1 VRINRETGVSMH
13 EIGHVKANNQ
23 RWSFCLC
30 NAAIVIA
37 LGIVSCVSPAK
48 VYAQG
53 TTATI
58 FGQAP
63 FGEVVTVSSATGLH
77 RHETVNKAG
86 RYKIG
91 PLPQGDY
98 TVTLERG
105 GQTVKTR
112 SGITLLVGQNAKIDF
127 ACPNDHCAAPENQ

>member
-1 VRINRETGVSMH
+1 MH
-13 EIGHVKANNQ
+13 KIERFRTSNL

-30 NAAIVIA
+30 NAAAVIA
-37 LGIVSCVSPAK
+37 VGIISSVSPA
-48 VYAQG
+48 VVSAQG

-77 RHETVNKAG
+77 RHQTVNKTG
-86 RYKIG
+86 KYKIG

-98 TVTLERG
+98 TVTLESG
-105 GQTVKTR
+105 GQAVKTQ

>member
-1 VRINRETGVSMH
+1 MH
-13 EIGHVKANNQ
+13 KIGRFKASNQ

-37 LGIVSCVSPAK
+37 VGIISSVSPA
-48 VYAQG
+48 VVSAQG

-63 FGEVVTVSSATGLH
+63 FGQVVTVSSATGLH
-77 RHETVNKAG
+77 RHQTVNKTG

-98 TVTLERG
+98 TVTLESDG
-105 GQTVKTR
+105 KTVKTQ

>member
-1 VRINRETGVSMH
+1 MH
-13 EIGHVKANNQ
+13 KIEHVKTSNQ
-23 RWSFCLC
+23 RWSFCLG

-37 LGIVSCVSPAK
+37 LGTISSLSPMAVS
-48 VYAQG
+48 AQG

-63 FGEVVTVSSATGLH
+63 FGEVVTAISATGLH
-77 RHETVNKAG
+77 RHQTVNKTG

-98 TVTLERG
+98 TVTLESG
-105 GQTVKTR
+105 GQTVKTQ

-127 ACPNDHCAAPENQ
+127 ACPNDHCAATENQ